1 MDINNILGNY
11 ERIDSNWFGVVDSDP
26 NVAIKLYAPNGWID
40 SFLKLTEKYSE
51 ETNIQ
56 KVKVIGGN
64 SRNITRPVKKEKIE
78 QPNPEKDKQ
87 YAREVLNFTID
98 NIIADW
104 KGFELDGAEIPFN
117 KENALKVF
125 DLDKKGASELLF
137 SIVYMAAD
145 VKNFSKTSQ
154 YLLDEEVNEDIKK

>member
-11 ERIDSNWFGVVDSDP
+11 ERIESNWFEVVENNP
-26 NVAIKLYAPNGWID
+26 NVAIKLYAPTGWID

-51 ETNIQ
+51 ETSYQ
-56 KVKVIGGN
+56 KVKGIGGN
-64 SRNITRPVKKEKIE
+64 SRNVARPQNKEKVE
-78 QPNPEKDKQ
+78 PNPEKDKQ

-104 KGFELDGAEIPFN
+104 KGFELDGKELPFN

-137 SIVYMAAD
+137 SIVYIAAD
-145 VKNFSKTSQ
+145 VKNFSKNSQ
-154 YLLDEEVNEDIKK
+154 YLLDNEVSEDIKK